1 MAACAADVFLLAN
14 AAVALL
20 AAAVAELPAP
30 DAEEEA
36 AVALSALAVAE
47 LAAAAAFCVTSVMV
61 ASVLESP
68 VPPTPL

>member
-1 MAACAADVFLLAN
+1 
-14 AAVALL
+14 VALL
-20 AAAVAELPAP
+20 AAAVADVPAP

-36 AVALSALAVAE
+36 AVALLALAVAD
-47 LAAAAAFCVTSVMV
+47 AAACSDLSVTSVMV

>member
-1 MAACAADVFLLAN
+1 
-14 AAVALL
+14 
-20 AAAVAELPAP
+20 VAEVPEP

-36 AVALSALAVAE
+36 AVALLAAAVAE

>member
-1 MAACAADVFLLAN
+1 
-14 AAVALL
+14 
-20 AAAVAELPAP
+20 VAEVPAP

-36 AVALSALAVAE
+36 AVALLAAAVAE